1 MAKLSLSLGC
11 YFFANPSDFCPDGSL
26 DFQIKGCQPIATRK
40 SREEKEMKATASTSL
55 GIWAFSALAVS
66 AGGWETGKLDTSF
79 MYNEGNY
86 AELSYGNLNYS
97 VSGTTQAGVSHDMAK
112 DQTRMNL
119 SGKFQVGSFDI
130 GLTSFSSGA
139 IQMDGQGANVTG
151 CDITSTDPLVA
162 GRCSVVPSADVKM
175 DTKAVLARYKINEN
189 FSVLGGLRQV
199 SVKDSSV
206 TTVAA
211 TYNLD
216 ATSKTGRVYGLA
228 YERPEIALRL
238 EIIRS
243 DAMSFGLSGTAA
255 GGLSLTG
262 SDMVVP
268 EATTINF
275 QTGIAEGTL
284 LMASAHRVSWASS
297 QINVDVPIPT
307 GVPIPA
313 GGLDIDSA
321 FTDTTSYSL
330 GIGRALSDATAVSV
344 SYSWEAGSGATSTD
358 AFTMSNGSKTLSL
371 GVRHT
376 IEDMTL
382 SGGVSYTQVGDV
394 SVTHPTTLTA
404 NYENNSVMSFG
415 VKVGY
420 SF

>member
-1 MAKLSLSLGC
+1 
-11 YFFANPSDFCPDGSL
+11 
-26 DFQIKGCQPIATRK
+26 
-40 SREEKEMKATASTSL
+40 MKITAYTSL
-55 GIWAFSALAVS
+55 GLWAFSAVAVS

-139 IQMDGQGANVTG
+139 IQMDGQSASGT
-151 CDITSTDPLVA
+151 
-162 GRCSVVPSADVKM
+162 SVVPSADVNM
-175 DTKAVLARYKINEN
+175 DTKAILARYKINEN
-189 FSVLGGLRQV
+189 FSVIGGIRQV
-199 SVKDSSV
+199 SLEDSSV
-206 TTVAA
+206 TTLGS
-211 TYNLD
+211 TYNID

-238 EIIRS
+238 EILRS
-243 DAMSFGLSGTAA
+243 EKMTFGLNGDAA
-255 GGLSLTG
+255 GGALAITG
-262 SDMVVP
+262 SEMAVP

-275 QTGIAEGTL
+275 QTGIAKDTL
-284 LMASAHRVSWASS
+284 LMASAHRVSWATS
-297 QINVDVPIPT
+297 QINVLVP
-307 GVPIPA
+307 GA
-313 GGLDIDSA
+313 GGALDISSDFA
-321 FTDTTSYSL
+321 DTTSYSL
-330 GIGRALSDATAVSV
+330 GIGRALSDATAVNV

-358 AFTMSNGSKTLSL
+358 PFTMSNGSKTLSL

-382 SGGVSYTQVGDV
+382 SGGISYTQVGDV
-394 SVTHPTTLTA
+394 NVTHMLAPTVPSGLTA
-404 NYENNSVMSFG
+404 TYENNSVMSFG

>member
-1 MAKLSLSLGC
+1 MKL
-11 YFFANPSDFCPDGSL
+11 
-26 DFQIKGCQPIATRK
+26 
-40 SREEKEMKATASTSL
+40 TAYTSL
-55 GIWAFSALAVS
+55 GLWAFSAVAVS
-66 AGGWETGKLDTSF
+66 AGGWETGKGETAF

-139 IQMDGQGANVTG
+139 IQMDGQGASGTG
-151 CDITSTDPLVA
+151 CVYPTAPTT
-162 GRCSVVPSADVKM
+162 CSVVPSADVNM
-175 DTKAVLARYKINEN
+175 ATKAILARYKINEN
-189 FSVLGGLRQV
+189 FSVIGGIRQV
-199 SVKDSSV
+199 SLEDSSV
-206 TTVAA
+206 TTLGS
-211 TYNLD
+211 TYNID

-238 EIIRS
+238 EILRS
-243 DAMSFGLSGTAA
+243 EKMSFGLNGDALDGA
-255 GGLSLTG
+255 LGITG
-262 SDMVVP
+262 SEMAVP

-275 QTGIAEGTL
+275 QTGIAKDTL
-284 LMASAHRVSWASS
+284 VMASAHRVSWAPS
-297 QINVDVPIPT
+297 QINVLVPIPS
-307 GVPIPA
+307 GIPIPS
-313 GGLDIDSA
+313 GSLDISSDFA
-321 FTDTTSYSL
+321 DTTSYSL
-330 GIGRALSDATAVSV
+330 GIGRALSDATAVNV

-358 AFTMSNGSKTLSL
+358 PFTMSNGSKTLSL

-382 SGGVSYTQVGDV
+382 SGGISYTQVGDV
-394 SVTHPTTLTA
+394 NVTHMAAPTVPSGLTA
-404 NYENNSVMSFG
+404 TYENNSVMSFG

>member
-1 MAKLSLSLGC
+1 MKL
-11 YFFANPSDFCPDGSL
+11 
-26 DFQIKGCQPIATRK
+26 
-40 SREEKEMKATASTSL
+40 TAYTSL
-55 GIWAFSALAVS
+55 GLWAFSAVAVS

-151 CDITSTDPLVA
+151 CDITSADELIR

-199 SVKDSSV
+199 SLKDSSV
-206 TTVAA
+206 TTVKA
-211 TYNLD
+211 TYNID
-216 ATSKTGRVYGLA
+216 ATSKTGGVYGLA

-238 EIIRS
+238 EILRS
-243 DAMSFGLSGTAA
+243 NAMSFGLSGTAA

-284 LMASAHRVSWASS
+284 LMASAHRVSWGNS
-297 QINVDVPIPT
+297 QINVDA
-307 GVPIPA
+307 A
-313 GGLDIDSA
+313 GGQLDIDSK
-321 FTDTTSYSL
+321 FSDTTSYSL
-330 GIGRALSDATAVSV
+330 GIGRALSDATAVNV

-358 AFTMSNGSKTLSL
+358 PFTMSNGSKTLSL

-394 SVTHPTTLTA
+394 NVTHPTTLTA

>member
-1 MAKLSLSLGC
+1 MKL
-11 YFFANPSDFCPDGSL
+11 
-26 DFQIKGCQPIATRK
+26 
-40 SREEKEMKATASTSL
+40 TAYTSL
-55 GIWAFSALAVS
+55 GLWAFSAVAVS

-97 VSGTTQAGVSHDMAK
+97 VSGTTQASVSRGMAK

-139 IQMDGQGANVTG
+139 IQMDGQSAILPQCDLDVQSTWGA
-151 CDITSTDPLVA
+151 
-162 GRCSVVPSADVKM
+162 CSVVPSADVKM
-175 DTKAVLARYKINEN
+175 DTRAVLVRYSINEN

-199 SVKDSSV
+199 SLEDSSV
-206 TTVAA
+206 TTIGA

-216 ATSKTGRVYGLA
+216 ATSQTGRVYGLA

-238 EIIRS
+238 EILRS
-243 DAMSFGLSGTAA
+243 DAISFGLSGTATA
-255 GGLSLTG
+255 AELPLSG

-284 LMASAHRVSWASS
+284 LMASAHRVSWTNS
-297 QINVDVPIPT
+297 QINVDVPL
-307 GVPIPA
+307 GQ
-313 GGLDIDSA
+313 GLLDIDSA

-330 GIGRALSDATAVSV
+330 GIGRALSDATAVNV

-358 AFTMSNGSKTLSL
+358 PFTMSNGSKTLSL

-394 SVTHPTTLTA
+394 NVTHIPTTLTA

>member
-1 MAKLSLSLGC
+1 MKL
-11 YFFANPSDFCPDGSL
+11 
-26 DFQIKGCQPIATRK
+26 
-40 SREEKEMKATASTSL
+40 TAYTSL
-55 GIWAFSALAVS
+55 GLWAFSAVAVS

-119 SGKFQVGSFDI
+119 SGKFQVGSFNI
-130 GLTSFSSGA
+130 GLTSFNSGA
-139 IQMDGQGANVTG
+139 IQMDGQNASGNG
-151 CDITSTDPLVA
+151 CVYPTAPNT
-162 GRCSVVPSADVKM
+162 CSVVPSADVKM
-175 DTKAVLARYKINEN
+175 DTQAVLARYKINEN

-199 SVKDSSV
+199 SLKDSSV
-206 TTVAA
+206 TTLGA
-211 TYNLD
+211 TYNID
-216 ATSKTGRVYGLA
+216 ATSKTGGVYGLA

-313 GGLDIDSA
+313 GALDIDSA

-330 GIGRALSDATAVSV
+330 GIGRALSDATAVNV

-358 AFTMSNGSKTLSL
+358 PFTMSNGSKTLSL

-394 SVTHPTTLTA
+394 NVTHPTTLTA

>member
-1 MAKLSLSLGC
+1 
-11 YFFANPSDFCPDGSL
+11 
-26 DFQIKGCQPIATRK
+26 
-40 SREEKEMKATASTSL
+40 MKATASTSL
-55 GIWAFSALAVS
+55 GIWAFSTLAVS

-151 CDITSTDPLVA
+151 CDITSSSPQVKGL
-162 GRCSVVPSADVKM
+162 CSVVPSADVKM

-189 FSVLGGLRQV
+189 FSVLGGMRQV
-199 SVKDSSV
+199 SLKDSSV
-206 TTVAA
+206 TTVQA

-216 ATSKTGRVYGLA
+216 ATSKTGGVYGLA

-243 DAMSFGLSGTAA
+243 EAISFGLSGTAESA
-255 GGLSLTG
+255 LPLTG

-284 LMASAHRVSWASS
+284 LMASAHRVSWSSS
-297 QINVDVPIPT
+297 QINVDVV
-307 GVPIPA
+307 GA
-313 GGLDIDSA
+313 GAGELDIDSA
-321 FTDTTSYSL
+321 FTDTTTYSL
-330 GIGRALSDATAVSV
+330 GIGRALSDATAVNV
-344 SYSWEAGSGATSTD
+344 SYSWEDGAGATSTD

-376 IEDMTL
+376 IGDMIL
-382 SGGVSYTQVGDV
+382 SGGVSYTKVGDV
-394 SVTHPTTLTA
+394 SVTPTPGLTA

>member
-1 MAKLSLSLGC
+1 
-11 YFFANPSDFCPDGSL
+11 
-26 DFQIKGCQPIATRK
+26 
-40 SREEKEMKATASTSL
+40 MKAASYTSL
-55 GIWAFSALAVS
+55 GLWAFSALAAS

-79 MYNEGNY
+79 MHSEGNY
-86 AELSYGNLNYS
+86 VELSFGSLDYS
-97 VSGTTQAGVSHDMAK
+97 VSGTTQAGVSHDMAN
-112 DQTRMNL
+112 DQTRTNV
-119 SGKFQVGSFDI
+119 SGKFNFGSFDI

-139 IQMDGQGANVTG
+139 IQMDGQSAHAPNCAQVVTG
-151 CDITSTDPLVA
+151 
-162 GRCSVVPSADVKM
+162 CSVVPSADVSIN
-175 DTKAVLARYKINEN
+175 TTALLAQYEINEN
-189 FSVLGGLRQV
+189 FSVLGGLRRV
-199 SVKDSSV
+199 TLDAGSV
-206 TTVAA
+206 TTLAT

-216 ATSKTGRVYGLA
+216 ATSKTGAVYGLA

-238 EIIRS
+238 EVIRS
-243 DAMSFGLSGTAA
+243 EAISFGLTGTAA
-255 GGLSLTG
+255 AVMPLTG
-262 SDMVVP
+262 SDMAVP

-284 LMASAHRVSWASS
+284 LMASAHRVSWANS
-297 QINVDVPIPT
+297 QINIDVPAN
-307 GVPIPA
+307 GA
-313 GGLDIDSA
+313 LDVDSA

-330 GIGRALSDATAVSV
+330 GIGRALSDATAVNV
-344 SYSWEAGSGATSTD
+344 SYSWEDGAGATSTS

-376 IEDMTL
+376 IGDMTL

-394 SVTHPTTLTA
+394 NVTHPTTLTA

>member
-1 MAKLSLSLGC
+1 
-11 YFFANPSDFCPDGSL
+11 
-26 DFQIKGCQPIATRK
+26 
-40 SREEKEMKATASTSL
+40 MKITAYTSL
-55 GIWAFSALAVS
+55 GLWAFSAVAVY

-139 IQMDGQGANVTG
+139 IQMDGQGASGTG
-151 CDITSTDPLVA
+151 CVYPTAPTT
-162 GRCSVVPSADVKM
+162 CSVVPSADVNM
-175 DTKAVLARYKINEN
+175 DTKAILARYKINEN
-189 FSVLGGLRQV
+189 FSVIGGIRQV
-199 SVKDSSV
+199 SLKDSSV
-206 TTVAA
+206 TTLAT
-211 TYNLD
+211 TYNID

-238 EIIRS
+238 EILRS
-243 DAMSFGLSGTAA
+243 EKMSFGLNGDAASGALA
-255 GGLSLTG
+255 ITG
-262 SDMVVP
+262 SEMAVP

-275 QTGIAEGTL
+275 QTGIAKDTL
-284 LMASAHRVSWASS
+284 LMASAHRVSWSPS
-297 QINVDVPIPT
+297 QINVFVPDMGT
-307 GVPIPA
+307 A
-313 GGLDIDSA
+313 LDISSDFS
-321 FTDTTSYSL
+321 DTTSYSL
-330 GIGRALSDATAVSV
+330 GIGRALSDATAVNV
-344 SYSWEAGSGATSTD
+344 SYSWEDGAGATSTD

-376 IEDMTL
+376 IGDMTL

-404 NYENNSVMSFG
+404 NYENNTVMSFG

-420 SF
+420 NFGS

>member
-1 MAKLSLSLGC
+1 MGLNGVIIGRIKMKL
-11 YFFANPSDFCPDGSL
+11 
-26 DFQIKGCQPIATRK
+26 
-40 SREEKEMKATASTSL
+40 TASTSL
-55 GIWAFSALAVS
+55 GLWAFSAFAVS

-97 VSGTTQAGVSHDMAK
+97 VSGTTQSGVSHDMAK

-139 IQMDGQGANVTG
+139 IQMDGQSAILPQ
-151 CDITSTDPLVA
+151 CDVKTKKTWA
-162 GRCSVVPSADVKM
+162 ACSVVPSADVNM
-175 DTKAVLARYKINEN
+175 DTKAILARYKINEN
-189 FSVLGGLRQV
+189 FSVIGGIRQV
-199 SVKDSSV
+199 SLEDSSV
-206 TTVAA
+206 TTLGS
-211 TYNLD
+211 TYNID

-238 EIIRS
+238 EILRS
-243 DAMSFGLSGTAA
+243 EKMTFGLNGDAV
-255 GGLSLTG
+255 GGALAITG
-262 SDMVVP
+262 SEMAVP

-275 QTGIAEGTL
+275 QTGIAKDTL
-284 LMASAHRVSWASS
+284 LMASAHRVSWAPS
-297 QINVDVPIPT
+297 QINVLVP
-307 GVPIPA
+307 GA
-313 GGLDIDSA
+313 GGKLDISSDFA
-321 FTDTTSYSL
+321 DTTSYSL
-330 GIGRALSDATAVSV
+330 GIGRALSDATAVNV

-358 AFTMSNGSKTLSL
+358 PFTMSNGSKTLSL

-382 SGGVSYTQVGDV
+382 SGGISYTQVGDV
-394 SVTHPTTLTA
+394 NVTHMAAPTVASGLTA
-404 NYENNSVMSFG
+404 TYENNSVMSFG

>member
-1 MAKLSLSLGC
+1 MKL
-11 YFFANPSDFCPDGSL
+11 
-26 DFQIKGCQPIATRK
+26 
-40 SREEKEMKATASTSL
+40 TAYTSL
-55 GIWAFSALAVS
+55 GLWAFSAVAVS

-139 IQMDGQGANVTG
+139 IQMDGQGAILPQCNLDVKATWG
-151 CDITSTDPLVA
+151 A
-162 GRCSVVPSADVKM
+162 CSVVPSADVKM
-175 DTKAVLARYKINEN
+175 DTRAVLVRYSINEN

-199 SVKDSSV
+199 SLEDSSV
-206 TTVAA
+206 TTIGA

-216 ATSKTGRVYGLA
+216 ATSQTGRVYGLA

-238 EIIRS
+238 EILRS
-243 DAMSFGLSGTAA
+243 DAISFGLSGTATA
-255 GGLSLTG
+255 NELPLSG

-284 LMASAHRVSWASS
+284 LMASAHRVSWANS
-297 QINVDVPIPT
+297 QINVDVPL
-307 GVPIPA
+307 A
-313 GGLDIDSA
+313 GGLLDIGSA

-330 GIGRALSDATAVSV
+330 GIGRALSDATAVNV

-358 AFTMSNGSKTLSL
+358 PFTMSNGSKTLSL
-371 GVRHT
+371 GARHT

-394 SVTHPTTLTA
+394 NVTHPTTLTA

>member
-1 MAKLSLSLGC
+1 
-11 YFFANPSDFCPDGSL
+11 
-26 DFQIKGCQPIATRK
+26 
-40 SREEKEMKATASTSL
+40 MKITAYTSL
-55 GIWAFSALAVS
+55 GLWAFSAVAVY

-139 IQMDGQGANVTG
+139 IQMDGQSAILPQCDLDNQATWGA
-151 CDITSTDPLVA
+151 
-162 GRCSVVPSADVKM
+162 CSVVPSADVKM
-175 DTKAVLARYKINEN
+175 DTRAVLARYKINEN

-199 SVKDSSV
+199 SLEDSSV
-206 TTVAA
+206 TTIAA

-216 ATSKTGRVYGLA
+216 ATSQTGRVYGLA

-238 EIIRS
+238 EILRS
-243 DAMSFGLSGTAA
+243 DAISFGLSGTATA
-255 GGLSLTG
+255 NELLLSG

-284 LMASAHRVSWASS
+284 LMASAHRVSWANS
-297 QINVDVPIPT
+297 QINVDVPL
-307 GVPIPA
+307 A
-313 GGLDIDSA
+313 GGLLDIDSA

-330 GIGRALSDATAVSV
+330 GIGRALSDATAVNV
-344 SYSWEAGSGATSTD
+344 SYSWEDGAGATSTD

-376 IEDMTL
+376 IGDMTL

-394 SVTHPTTLTA
+394 SVTHKTTLTA

>member
-1 MAKLSLSLGC
+1 MGLNGVIIGRIKMKL
-11 YFFANPSDFCPDGSL
+11 
-26 DFQIKGCQPIATRK
+26 
-40 SREEKEMKATASTSL
+40 TASTSL
-55 GIWAFSALAVS
+55 GLWAFSALAVS
-66 AGGWETGKLDTSF
+66 AGGWETGKFDTSF

-97 VSGTTQAGVSHDMAK
+97 VSGTTQAGVSHDMAN

-119 SGKFQVGSFDI
+119 SGKFQFGSFDI

-139 IQMDGQGANVTG
+139 IQMDGQSAILPQCDLDNQATWGA
-151 CDITSTDPLVA
+151 
-162 GRCSVVPSADVKM
+162 CSVVPSADVKM
-175 DTKAVLARYKINEN
+175 DTRAVLARYKINEN

-199 SVKDSSV
+199 SLEDSSV
-206 TTVAA
+206 TTIAA
-211 TYNLD
+211 TYNID
-216 ATSKTGRVYGLA
+216 ATSQTGRVYGLA

-238 EIIRS
+238 EILRS
-243 DAMSFGLSGTAA
+243 DAISFGLSGTATA
-255 GGLSLTG
+255 LDLPLSG

-284 LMASAHRVSWASS
+284 LMASAHRVSWANS
-297 QINVDVPIPT
+297 QINVDVPL
-307 GVPIPA
+307 A
-313 GGLDIDSA
+313 GGLIDIDSA

-330 GIGRALSDATAVSV
+330 GIGRALSDATAVNV
-344 SYSWEAGSGATSTD
+344 SYSWEDGAGATSTD

-371 GVRHT
+371 GVRH
-376 IEDMTL
+376 IIGDMTL

>member
-1 MAKLSLSLGC
+1 MKL
-11 YFFANPSDFCPDGSL
+11 
-26 DFQIKGCQPIATRK
+26 
-40 SREEKEMKATASTSL
+40 TASTSL
-55 GIWAFSALAVS
+55 GLWAFSALAVS

-139 IQMDGQGANVTG
+139 IQMDGQSAILPQ
-151 CDITSTDPLVA
+151 CDVKTKATWA
-162 GRCSVVPSADVKM
+162 ACSVVPSADVNM
-175 DTKAVLARYKINEN
+175 ATKAILARYKINEN
-189 FSVLGGLRQV
+189 FSVIGGIRQV
-199 SVKDSSV
+199 SLEDSSV
-206 TTVAA
+206 TTLGS
-211 TYNLD
+211 TYNID

-238 EIIRS
+238 EILRS
-243 DAMSFGLSGTAA
+243 EKMTFGLNGDAV
-255 GGLSLTG
+255 GGALAITG
-262 SDMVVP
+262 SEMAVP

-284 LMASAHRVSWASS
+284 LMASAHRVSWANS
-297 QINVDVPIPT
+297 QINVDVPL
-307 GVPIPA
+307 A
-313 GGLDIDSA
+313 GGLLDIDSA
-321 FTDTTSYSL
+321 FKDTTSYSL
-330 GIGRALSDATAVSV
+330 GIGRALSDATAVNV

-358 AFTMSNGSKTLSL
+358 PFTMSNGSKTLSL

-382 SGGVSYTQVGDV
+382 SGGISYTQVGDV

>member
-1 MAKLSLSLGC
+1 MKL
-11 YFFANPSDFCPDGSL
+11 
-26 DFQIKGCQPIATRK
+26 
-40 SREEKEMKATASTSL
+40 TASTSL
-55 GIWAFSALAVS
+55 GLWAFSAFAVS

-97 VSGTTQAGVSHDMAK
+97 VSGTTQSGVSHDMAK

-139 IQMDGQGANVTG
+139 IQMDGQGASGTG
-151 CDITSTDPLVA
+151 CVYPTAPLP
-162 GRCSVVPSADVKM
+162 CSVVPSADVNM
-175 DTKAVLARYKINEN
+175 ATKAILARYKINEN
-189 FSVLGGLRQV
+189 FSVIGGIRQV
-199 SVKDSSV
+199 SLEDSSV
-206 TTVAA
+206 TTLGS
-211 TYNLD
+211 TYNID

-238 EIIRS
+238 EILRS
-243 DAMSFGLSGTAA
+243 EKMTFGLNGDAV
-255 GGLSLTG
+255 GGALAITG
-262 SDMVVP
+262 SEMAVP

-275 QTGIAEGTL
+275 QTGIAKDTL
-284 LMASAHRVSWASS
+284 LMASAHRVSWATS
-297 QINVDVPIPT
+297 QINVLVP
-307 GVPIPA
+307 GA
-313 GGLDIDSA
+313 GGALDISSDFA
-321 FTDTTSYSL
+321 DTTSYSL
-330 GIGRALSDATAVSV
+330 GIGRALSDATAVNV

-358 AFTMSNGSKTLSL
+358 PFTMSNGSKTLSL

-382 SGGVSYTQVGDV
+382 SGGISYTQVGDV
-394 SVTHPTTLTA
+394 NVTHMAAPTVASGLTA
-404 NYENNSVMSFG
+404 TYENNSVMSFG

>member
-1 MAKLSLSLGC
+1 MKL
-11 YFFANPSDFCPDGSL
+11 
-26 DFQIKGCQPIATRK
+26 
-40 SREEKEMKATASTSL
+40 TASTSL
-55 GIWAFSALAVS
+55 GLWAFSALAVS

-139 IQMDGQGANVTG
+139 IQMDGQSASGT
-151 CDITSTDPLVA
+151 
-162 GRCSVVPSADVKM
+162 SVVPSADVNM
-175 DTKAVLARYKINEN
+175 ATKAILARYKINEN
-189 FSVLGGLRQV
+189 FSVIGGIRQV
-199 SVKDSSV
+199 SLEDSSV
-206 TTVAA
+206 TTLGS
-211 TYNLD
+211 TYNID

-238 EIIRS
+238 EILRS
-243 DAMSFGLSGTAA
+243 EKMTFGLNGDAV
-255 GGLSLTG
+255 GGALAITG
-262 SDMVVP
+262 SEMAVP

-284 LMASAHRVSWASS
+284 LMASAHRVSWANS
-297 QINVDVPIPT
+297 QINVDVPL
-307 GVPIPA
+307 A
-313 GGLDIDSA
+313 GGLLDIDSA
-321 FTDTTSYSL
+321 FKDTTSYSL
-330 GIGRALSDATAVSV
+330 GIGRALSDATAVNV

-358 AFTMSNGSKTLSL
+358 PFTMSNGSKTLSL

-382 SGGVSYTQVGDV
+382 SGGISYTQVGDV
-394 SVTHPTTLTA
+394 NVTHMAAPTVPSGLTA
-404 NYENNSVMSFG
+404 TYENNSVMSFG